1 MRCLPGA
8 CILLCFSSA
17 FACATE
23 IPIETGMPFLSARKA
38 LIKHGWQPSAS
49 KELQPVGTAV
59 ELERIGIVEIERCTQ
74 GVQYCEFHYQKNSEC
89 LGISTTGEEVQE
101 LVVDAWDFKCP

>member
-1 MRCLPGA
+1 VRCLPGA

-17 FACATE
+17 LACATD
-23 IPIETGMPFLSARKA
+23 IPIKKGMPFLSARKA
-38 LIKHGWQPSAS
+38 LIKHGWQPSAP
-49 KELQPVGTAV
+49 KAMQPVGTAV

-89 LGISTTGEEVQE
+89 LGISTTGEEVE
-101 LVVDAWDFKCP
+101 DLVVDAWDFKCP